1 MRRGEGSAQDRFPRT
16 ANDRRY
22 RLYLLLHIHSEEP
35 EKRAA
40 KAPWSAARRNNPSGT
55 VFLTGPRKGPGCLRA
70 PSVDCP
76 RFAQTPYMTGGVV
89 PEISWEDF
97 EKVDVRVGKVL
108 EARPFPEARKPAV
121 KLSVDFGPEVG
132 INTNPA
138 H

>member
-1 MRRGEGSAQDRFPRT
+1 MAISCRPGHPLLSTNSCRQFDSAPDMRRGEGSAQDRFPRT

-89 PEISWEDF
+89 PEI
-97 EKVDVRVGKVL
+97 
-108 EARPFPEARKPAV
+108 
-121 KLSVDFGPEVG
+121 
-132 INTNPA
+132 
-138 H
+138 